1 MYKSIAAASKFT
13 ACLLC
18 LLIGLAGCTRAP
30 AFKNTDLTGNTSF
43 GGDFMLPDTDG
54 QMRTLADFKG
64 KVVVLLFGYT
74 HCPDICPMTLAT
86 LAQALKQLGAQAKRV
101 QVLFVTVDPAR
112 DTPSSLARYVPAFD
126 PSFIGLRPANETQLK
141 KVTQDFRVF
150 FAREH
155 ASVDEMVKNPA
166 ADETADTYTMDHTAA
181 GYVFDASGKLR
192 LFARDGQGPEPWV
205 HDLKILLN

>member
-1 MYKSIAAASKFT
+1 MYKFTAAASKFT

-18 LLIGLAGCTRAP
+18 LLIGVAGCTRTP
-30 AFKNTDLTGNTSF
+30 AFKNTDLTGNPSF
-43 GGDFMLPDTDG
+43 GTDFTLPDTAG

-86 LAQALKQLGAQAKRV
+86 LAQALKQLGNKAKRV

-112 DTPSSLARYVPAFD
+112 DTLSSLARYVPAFD
-126 PSFIGLRPANETQLK
+126 PSFIGLRPANEAQLK

-150 FAREH
+150 FARES
-155 ASVDEMVKNPA
+155 ASVDEMAKTP
-166 ADETADTYTMDHTAA
+166 TADAYTMDHTAA
-181 GYVFDASGKLR
+181 GYVFDASGTLR